1 MRPQN
6 IRIFAALLTIILL
19 GGTMM
24 TIISASDESHPYPEI
39 TDSIKDLT
47 EYALPDSS
55 RYHTATVMPDT
66 WVFTDGL
73 GRVSLTNADVGDPRE
88 DKTVAMFFW
97 NWHAEF
103 KAQTPFNVQKFMD
116 EQTAKGIA
124 PEEYVYD
131 YDYEGW
137 SIPGVQNIYF
147 WDEPIYGYYASDDT
161 WVARRQAELLSYAG
175 VDTVFSDTTNGTN
188 TWKSGYDPVMS
199 TWVDAQKDGVNTPK
213 FSFMLPFWDF
223 GWNATQIGMY
233 YDDIYQSGKYQS
245 LWFYWE
251 GKPMLMAHGATALE
265 DDDPKKSFF
274 TFRGPQPG
282 YAVTETRYS
291 DWGWLHNSRQAPY
304 YKNKDEKAAG
314 IIEQMTVGV
323 AQNASYRHKGALTG
337 MNSPTAQGRAYDS
350 KRKHLEEED
359 GYLWGYNFAEQF
371 EYAIRKDP
379 KVIFVTGWN
388 EWNCWRAR
396 LWPESGAQVS
406 NAFPDTFNAAYSR
419 DLEPSRGD
427 LADHYYYQ
435 LVNYVRRYKGANPI
449 PTPSGSATIDMTAGY
464 DQWQTVEPYYAAY
477 IGNTGDRDALGY
489 GGIEYKDF
497 SGRNDIIGAQ
507 IARDGENLWF
517 LVECAEN
524 ITPYTDK
531 LWMNLYI
538 DVDANNA
545 GWNSFDFVVNK
556 TAPTETAAVL
566 EKFTDGYTS
575 EKVADVEYRVD
586 GRYMTVKI
594 PKSALGIEGETYTV
608 NFAWTDNVHDVD
620 DKGTGEGNAATYTTF
635 SGDILDFYT
644 SGDVAPGGRFKFSYI
659 STPENS
665 GLTETLEDT
674 TAEETAPAEP
684 TVTDPAETPTEAPT
698 ESDTEAPKK
707 GCKSVTLSA
716 AAVLVA
722 GAAAVALGKKK
733 EF

>member
-1 MRPQN
+1 MV
-6 IRIFAALLTIILL
+6 
-19 GGTMM
+19 
-24 TIISASDESHPYPEI
+24 E
-39 TDSIKDLT
+39 
-47 EYALPDSS
+47 
-55 RYHTATVMPDT
+55 
-66 WVFTDGL
+66 
-73 GRVSLTNADVGDPRE
+73 
-88 DKTVAMFFW
+88 
-97 NWHAEF
+97 
-103 KAQTPFNVQKFMD
+103 
-116 EQTAKGIA
+116 
-124 PEEYVYD
+124 
-131 YDYEGW
+131 
-137 SIPGVQNIYF
+137 
-147 WDEPIYGYYASDDT
+147 
-161 WVARRQAELLSYAG
+161 
-175 VDTVFSDTTNGTN
+175 
-188 TWKSGYDPVMS
+188 
-199 TWVDAQKDGVNTPK
+199 
-213 FSFMLPFWDF
+213 
-223 GWNATQIGMY
+223 
-233 YDDIYQSGKYQS
+233 
-245 LWFYWE
+245 
-251 GKPMLMAHGATALE
+251 
-265 DDDPKKSFF
+265 
-274 TFRGPQPG
+274 
-282 YAVTETRYS
+282 
-291 DWGWLHNSRQAPY
+291 
-304 YKNKDEKAAG
+304 
-314 IIEQMTVGV
+314 
-323 AQNASYRHKGALTG
+323 
-337 MNSPTAQGRAYDS
+337 
-350 KRKHLEEED
+350 
-359 GYLWGYNFAEQF
+359 
-371 EYAIRKDP
+371 
-379 KVIFVTGWN
+379 
-388 EWNCWRAR
+388 
-396 LWPESGAQVS
+396 
-406 NAFPDTFNAAYSR
+406 NAFPDQFNNEFSR
-419 DLEPSRGD
+419 DVEPSRGD

-507 IARDGENLWF
+507 IARDGEYLWF
-517 LVECAEN
+517 LVECAED

-538 DVDANNA
+538 DVHAENA

-665 GLTETLEDT
+665 GLSDETEV
-674 TAEETAPAEP
+674 P
-684 TVTDPAETPTEAPT
+684 TETPTDPVETPT
-698 ESDTEAPKK
+698 DPVTEAPIETEHQTEASKK
-707 GCKSVTLSA
+707 GCKSATLSV
-716 AAVLVA
+716 AAVLMA